1 MAKDSFI
8 GWFLLV
14 IWLIVG
20 IVEILVLEICRGALA
35 PLFLYDYVP
44 YDDGGRIMSGGTLDH
59 VNRRVGSRIN

>member
-8 GWFLLV
+8 GWFLFGYLAYF
-14 IWLIVG
+14 G

-44 YDDGGRIMSGGTLDH
+44 YDDGGRIMSGGTLGH